1 MQFTKDSN
9 FPRAS
14 GAQTPAMQALR
25 PAPGPYRFHLGIG
38 IYGALHA
45 PKPPEQ
51 GKIPSYNSLC
61 RALRP
66 VSDPYSRFHLGVGH
80 YGALHTPKPPW
91 FLSGERKE
99 PKLAGETTAPLSVR
113 HNRHARKIF
122 LRGSPHLE
130 RKIFPLRGFPRG
142 AVRSLFFL
150 VTTLG
155 TGGVLRGQDSILGWG
170 IMGRCTPPNPR
181 GSFLARER
189 NQSSPGRPRPPYLC
203 ATIGTLGKSF
213 LEALHTSSERFFRCA
228 DSLAAL

>member
-1 MQFTKDSN
+1 
-9 FPRAS
+9 
-14 GAQTPAMQALR
+14 MQALR

-99 PKLAGETTAPLSVR
+99 PKLAGETPAPLSVR

-155 TGGVLRGQDSILGWG
+155 TGGVLRGNRLFLCREFAYSPLNTLWG
-170 IMGRCTPPNPR
+170 PGPFSCKK
-181 GSFLARER
+181 A
-189 NQSSPGRPRPPYLC
+189 PGRGHGGWRPQTTGYQGNSP
-203 ATIGTLGKSF
+203 
-213 LEALHTSSERFFRCA
+213 
-228 DSLAAL
+228 

>member
-1 MQFTKDSN
+1 
-9 FPRAS
+9 
-14 GAQTPAMQALR
+14 MQALR

-99 PKLAGETTAPLSVR
+99 PKLAGETPAPLSVR

-155 TGGVLRGQDSILGWG
+155 TGGVLRGNRLALCRELCLFPLKHAFGSRAFFVQKGAWPGVRGLEAPEIKVLRGGSPEGYRAWG
-170 IMGRCTPPNPR
+170 
-181 GSFLARER
+181 ARE
-189 NQSSPGRPRPPYLC
+189 PRS
-203 ATIGTLGKSF
+203 T
-213 LEALHTSSERFFRCA
+213 
-228 DSLAAL
+228 

>member
-1 MQFTKDSN
+1 MCIRD
-9 FPRAS
+9 R
-14 GAQTPAMQALR
+14 
-25 PAPGPYRFHLGIG
+25 
-38 IYGALHA
+38 
-45 PKPPEQ
+45 

-99 PKLAGETTAPLSVR
+99 PKLAGETPAPLSVR

-130 RKIFPLRGFPRG
+130 RRIFPLRGFPRG
-142 AVRSLFFL
+142 AIRSLFFL

-155 TGGVLRGQDSILGWG
+155 TGGVLRGNRLALC
-170 IMGRCTPPNPR
+170 RELCLFPLKHAF
-181 GSFLARER
+181 GSRAFFV
-189 NQSSPGRPRPPYLC
+189 QKGPGRGCGGWKPQETRVTGKLPYRKWGWVQPCLLY
-203 ATIGTLGKSF
+203 T
-213 LEALHTSSERFFRCA
+213 
-228 DSLAAL
+228 SLAAGAGTAGTAQRGFVWSPLRLQCL